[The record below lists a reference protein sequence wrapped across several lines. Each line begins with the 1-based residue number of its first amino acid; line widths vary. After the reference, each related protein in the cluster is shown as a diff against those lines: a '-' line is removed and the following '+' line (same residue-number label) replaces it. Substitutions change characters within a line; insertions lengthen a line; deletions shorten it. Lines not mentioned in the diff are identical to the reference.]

1 MKEDTL
7 KFLDIFYE
15 AIGNATD
22 EYNVFPRKFKEQANK
37 ELSHHLDGADNPID
51 YDNETTD
58 ADKILR
64 KTDQI
69 RLAIQIEDIVDE
81 LEMLKQLFTIQL
93 SILKRGWTGLDG
105 LGNFEVLRNSIQDV
119 LHKLSTQYILQLDGM
134 LSSSERLRKKLFDL
148 QDLQQKEEDIH
159 EAQTANRCCRRR
171 TASVVR
177 SETSALRSRPS
188 RCRSNP
194 ILDPIHVHRRHYRLL
209 TAFIHDQLLW
219 HV

>member
-1 MKEDTL
+1 MLELVVKDIETRSRYTPVNLSDQAFSLAASILSKSILALLSVKEDTL

-22 EYNVFPRKFKEQANK
+22 EYNVFSRKFKEQANK

-93 SILKRGWTGLDG
+93 SILKRG
-105 LGNFEVLRNSIQDV
+105 
-119 LHKLSTQYILQLDGM
+119 
-134 LSSSERLRKKLFDL
+134 
-148 QDLQQKEEDIH
+148 
-159 EAQTANRCCRRR
+159 
-171 TASVVR
+171 
-177 SETSALRSRPS
+177 
-188 RCRSNP
+188 
-194 ILDPIHVHRRHYRLL
+194 
-209 TAFIHDQLLW
+209 
-219 HV
+219 